1 MALTRGSKSWW
12 IVHVASGVVAVALV
26 AFGMTQCSGK
36 QSEREEKEI
45 KKSELVRANESLD
58 SLRVAIGEARRLIG
72 DLGDDNRAKS
82 DTIRMQRDSIAV
94 LNDSLGVVNGKLIDC
109 RNSKRKP
116 AKPATPAKP
125 QPKPQPK
132 SVVAVKPDTIII
144 VQQPV
149 AKPGCGGNV
158 NVNLNNSQNN
168 GAIVAGGNPCKTD
181 IKLENG
187 SVNNG
192 AIVVGN
198 GNNVVVN
205 TLAVQAAV
213 DTLNNITV
221 KRTIYVKC
229 TVEREY

>member
-132 SVVAVKPDTIII
+132 PVAPVKPDTIII

-149 AKPGCGGNV
+149 VKPGCGGNV

-168 GAIVAGGNPCKTD
+168 GAIVAGGNACKTD

-205 TLAVQAAV
+205 TPAVQAAV